1 VRSEVVG
8 VVGGDGVCVTL
19 LLATSRVVARRRL
32 VADSTRQCH
41 GCHVRTDHVAGAQ
54 RVVTVVTI
62 GDALDRQVHQCLIA
76 ADDLLTKRNI
86 NLTESL
92 FRECFHQQL

>member
-1 VRSEVVG
+1 VRSEVIG

-19 LLATSRVVARRRL
+19 LLATSRAVARRL